1 METTTTV
8 KVNCYHCGD
17 ECRNLPLRFNDKEF
31 CCEGCRL
38 VYEVLQENNL
48 CSYYR
53 FNEKPGISPEQKVEG
68 RFGYLDDASVKKK
81 LVVFDDGKFATVNFY
96 IPKMHCSSCIWLL
109 ENLQRINAGV
119 VRSRVNFLNR
129 EVNLVF
135 RQDLLSLRQLVELLS
150 MIGYEPVIRLDDLDD
165 RKKAKKDHSVS
176 YKIGIA
182 GFAFGNIMLFS
193 FPEYFSLSDATDP
206 GFKGVFSYI
215 NFFLSLPVFFYCSAQ
230 FFTSAVR
237 SVNQKFLNIDVP
249 IALGILVM
257 FVRSTYEIFSGTGP
271 GYMDTMAG
279 LVFFMLLGRWF
290 QDKTYKTLSFDR
302 DYKSFFPVSVMVRR
316 QASELAIPLSELRI
330 GDRMLIR
337 SEEII
342 PADAVLIQG
351 DAFID
356 YSFVTG
362 ESLPVRKANGELLYA
377 GGRQQGGLLEMEV
390 VKEVSQSYLTQL
402 WNNDRYIKKH
412 DDGVFQLLVNRISHY
427 FTFVIVAVA
436 VIALFYWAAT
446 GDFPRGWNAFTA
458 VLIIAC
464 PCALAISSPFTLGN
478 ILRIFGRN
486 RFYLRG
492 YAVIEKLAKVD
503 TVVFDK
509 TGTVTTGVMQL
520 RNVVCAEGIDRHD
533 ALRMIGAL
541 ELASEHPI
549 ARAIAIA
556 AQKES
561 GTLPDVQE
569 FVSLAGMGARG
580 VVEGVSVMVGH
591 ERLLQKELILIPG
604 PLRTALADARSQG
617 NTAVV
622 AAWGGSARAVC
633 VVADQPKSTS
643 KEAIA
648 TLRAMGLA
656 PVLLTGDNQA
666 TAMAIALQVGI
677 DADDYHV
684 RGGVL
689 PDEKVAVI
697 RELQDRGYAVA
708 MVGDGVNDAAALAQA
723 DVGIAMGTGTD
734 VAMQASDLTIVNGD
748 LRSVPDAI
756 RLSRATLRTIRTNV
770 FWAFAYNVAAI
781 PLAAS
786 GRLNPMWAG
795 LAMASSSVF
804 VVTNSLRLRRVKL
817 HR

>member
-1 METTTTV
+1 
-8 KVNCYHCGD
+8 
-17 ECRNLPLRFNDKEF
+17 
-31 CCEGCRL
+31 
-38 VYEVLQENNL
+38 VYFEV
-48 CSYYR
+48 
-53 FNEKPGISPEQKVEG
+53 
-68 RFGYLDDASVKKK
+68 A
-81 LVVFDDGKFATVNFY
+81 ATVTVFILTGRYLEARAKRSAGNALRALLALGA
-96 IPKMHCSSCIWLL
+96 HTAVVL
-109 ENLQRINAGV
+109 ENGVEREVDAKNLQVNDVVVVRPGEKIATDGV
-119 VRSRVNFLNR
+119 VIEGDSSI
-129 EVNLVF
+129 
-135 RQDLLSLRQLVELLS
+135 DMS
-150 MIGYEPVIRLDDLDD
+150 ML
-165 RKKAKKDHSVS
+165 
-176 YKIGIA
+176 
-182 GFAFGNIMLFS
+182 
-193 FPEYFSLSDATDP
+193 
-206 GFKGVFSYI
+206 
-215 NFFLSLPVFFYCSAQ
+215 
-230 FFTSAVR
+230 
-237 SVNQKFLNIDVP
+237 
-249 IALGILVM
+249 
-257 FVRSTYEIFSGTGP
+257 
-271 GYMDTMAG
+271 
-279 LVFFMLLGRWF
+279 
-290 QDKTYKTLSFDR
+290 
-302 DYKSFFPVSVMVRR
+302 
-316 QASELAIPLSELRI
+316 
-330 GDRMLIR
+330 
-337 SEEII
+337 
-342 PADAVLIQG
+342 
-351 DAFID
+351 
-356 YSFVTG
+356 TG
-362 ESLPVRKANGELLYA
+362 ESVPVDVVAGDAVTGATINLTGRLKVRVSRVGADTTFAQMAKLVREAQATKAPVQKLADKVSSIFVPVVLLISLVTLIA
-377 GGRQQGGLLEMEV
+377 WFV
-390 VKEVSQSYLTQL
+390 V
-402 WNNDRYIKKH
+402 
-412 DDGVFQLLVNRISHY
+412 DGD
-427 FTFVIVAVA
+427 
-436 VIALFYWAAT
+436 AT
-446 GDFPRGWNAFTA
+446 KAFTAAVA

-464 PCALAISSPFTLGN
+464 PCALGLATPTALMVGSGRGAQLG
-478 ILRIFGRN
+478 IVIKGVDVLQSTRRI
-486 RFYLRG
+486 
-492 YAVIEKLAKVD
+492 D

-520 RNVVCAEGIDRHD
+520 RNVVCAEGIDRRD

-734 VAMQASDLTIVNGD
+734 VAMQASDLTIVSGD
-748 LRSVPDAI
+748 LRLVADAI
-756 RLSRATLRTIRTNV
+756 ALSRATLRTIGANV
-770 FWAFAYNVAAI
+770 FWAFAYNAAAI

-795 LAMASSSVF
+795 LAMACSSVF
-804 VVTNSLRLRRVKL
+804 VVMNSLRLRRVKL
-817 HR
+817 RHR